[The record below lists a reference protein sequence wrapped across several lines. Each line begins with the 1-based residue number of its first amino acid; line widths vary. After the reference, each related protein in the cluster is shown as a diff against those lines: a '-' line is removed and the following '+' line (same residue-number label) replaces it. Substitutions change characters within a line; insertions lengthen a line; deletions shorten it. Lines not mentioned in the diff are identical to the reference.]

1 MIIVPEFFEAK
12 KKELGIERERRQKAN
27 SSAHGSSVM
36 AAQEGVQGGS
46 LVDDKSSEINAP
58 INEENVMDVT
68 QTRVATGGNFKIM
81 QLDKE
86 TVNKGEYY
94 EKKIKEIDAELMRFE
109 LEKDSNSGRVLNKEM
124 DSSLNGETDNCG
136 VLSNQVK
143 HELAACEES
152 NKEKLNHVISDEGNP
167 SAQVTHVPGKS
178 QVVAA
183 NSNSTWKRIV
193 RKEVKTIS
201 IVSPLTALKCSG
213 AKLFDAEL
221 PKKKKQVSQDDQNT
235 NIELVMAN
243 NQHR

>member
-1 MIIVPEFFEAK
+1 M
-12 KKELGIERERRQKAN
+12 
-27 SSAHGSSVM
+27 
-36 AAQEGVQGGS
+36 
-46 LVDDKSSEINAP
+46 DDKSSEINAP

-167 SAQVTHVPGKS
+167 SAQVTHVPRKKSGSSGKL
-178 QVVAA
+178 QLHVEK
-183 NSNSTWKRIV
+183 NSEKGSKNHQYSFSSDSTKMLR
-193 RKEVKTIS
+193 
-201 IVSPLTALKCSG
+201 C
-213 AKLFDAEL
+213 
-221 PKKKKQVSQDDQNT
+221 
-235 NIELVMAN
+235 
-243 NQHR
+243 

>member
-1 MIIVPEFFEAK
+1 MIIVPEFYEAK

-27 SSAHGSSVM
+27 SSGHGSSVM

-109 LEKDSNSGRVLNKEM
+109 LEKDSNTQTLF
-124 DSSLNGETDNCG
+124 L
-136 VLSNQVK
+136 
-143 HELAACEES
+143 
-152 NKEKLNHVISDEGNP
+152 ISM
-167 SAQVTHVPGKS
+167 S
-178 QVVAA
+178 
-183 NSNSTWKRIV
+183 
-193 RKEVKTIS
+193 
-201 IVSPLTALKCSG
+201 
-213 AKLFDAEL
+213 
-221 PKKKKQVSQDDQNT
+221 
-235 NIELVMAN
+235 
-243 NQHR
+243 

>member
-27 SSAHGSSVM
+27 SSAHGISVM

-68 QTRVATGGNFKIM
+68 QTRVATDGNFKIM

-109 LEKDSNSGRVLNKEM
+109 LEKDSNTQTLF
-124 DSSLNGETDNCG
+124 L
-136 VLSNQVK
+136 
-143 HELAACEES
+143 
-152 NKEKLNHVISDEGNP
+152 ISM
-167 SAQVTHVPGKS
+167 S
-178 QVVAA
+178 
-183 NSNSTWKRIV
+183 
-193 RKEVKTIS
+193 
-201 IVSPLTALKCSG
+201 
-213 AKLFDAEL
+213 
-221 PKKKKQVSQDDQNT
+221 
-235 NIELVMAN
+235 
-243 NQHR
+243 